1 MTKSCFALG
10 FFILTGLA
18 SVGDDELLAHME
30 AMGMPK
36 SMLAELTDEQ
46 KQQMRQM
53 IQQDPKQQ
61 VNQTHCQT

>member
-1 MTKSCFALG
+1 MSEALEARCH
-10 FFILTGLA
+10 LA